1 MDLEKDRTRYEA
13 DRAKDVRLGG
23 THGMDEIMKA
33 ERLDAILFPAASG
46 ASIAAKPGYPTV
58 IVPFGLVPNAPG
70 TGTGRGGAPAG
81 GPNNNA
87 PFPAGFDAKPEPYG
101 VSFSGMACSEP
112 KLIELAYSFEQATK
126 KRIPPPLFP

>member
-1 MDLEKDRTRYEA
+1 
-13 DRAKDVRLGG
+13 
-23 THGMDEIMKA
+23 GMDEVMKA

-46 ASIAAKPGYPTV
+46 AAIAAKPGYPTV

-70 TGTGRGGAPAG
+70 TGTGRGGAGAAAG
-81 GPNNNA
+81 GPNNS
-87 PFPAGFDAKPEPYG
+87 PFPDGFNAKPEPYG

-126 KRIPPPLFP
+126 KRTPPALFP